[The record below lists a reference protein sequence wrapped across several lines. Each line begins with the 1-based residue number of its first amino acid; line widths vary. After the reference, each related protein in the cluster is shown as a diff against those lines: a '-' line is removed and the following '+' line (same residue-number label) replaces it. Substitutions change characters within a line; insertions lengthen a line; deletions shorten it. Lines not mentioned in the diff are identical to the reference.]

1 MKKFSRTL
9 PFLLAA
15 FFMFAWGASAS
26 AYDLYVNSS
35 NTTDTEDGTEANPF
49 NTISEATTAATSLSG
64 EPSILIKNGTYAERV
79 NIESPLSLVG
89 ESKDGV
95 IIDASGRDR
104 GISVEA
110 KAFIKN
116 LTVKKGYSSIYIAEN
131 SGAKI
136 EDVTIKESKKNG
148 IEIKKGSTGNST
160 KVTLKDSE
168 ISESEGKGMYIQKR
182 KVDIQ
187 NNTITK
193 NDEEGIDIRAGVSGT
208 IKKNTITKNGE
219 SGIEL
224 VLGSTKLKITSNTIK
239 NNGASGITNQFY
251 KENKKKGDVAIS
263 KNKIRNNDSYG
274 LNCQTPSG
282 GDPIKGYWQKS
293 ITLLKNIFSGNDK
306 NYAGVCKF
314 EETQKT
320 TSKK

>member
-1 MKKFSRTL
+1 MKKSNRAVS
-9 PFLLAA
+9 FLLAGIS
-15 FFMFAWGASAS
+15 MLAWSASAY
-26 AYDLYVNSS
+26 AYDLYVNAS
-35 NTTDTEDGTEANPF
+35 NTTGTEDGTEANPF
-49 NTISEATTAATSLSG
+49 NTIGEAVTAAVALSG
-64 EPSILIKNGTYAERV
+64 QPSVFIKNGTYAERV
-79 NIESPLSLVG
+79 NIESPLSLIG
-89 ESKDGV
+89 ESEKGV
-95 IIDASGRDR
+95 IIDASGNDK

-110 KAFIKN
+110 DAYIQN
-116 LTVKKGYSSIYIAEN
+116 LTVKKGYSSIYISEDAGAEI
-131 SGAKI
+131 K
-136 EDVTIKESKKNG
+136 DTTIKESEKNG
-148 IEIKKGSTGNST
+148 IEIRKGSSGDST

-168 ISESEGKGMYIQKR
+168 ISESGGKGMYIQKR
-182 KVDIQ
+182 KIDIQ

-193 NDEEGIDIRAGVSGT
+193 NDEEGIDIRAGVRGN

-239 NNGASGITNQFY
+239 NNDASGITNQFY
-251 KENKKKGDVAIS
+251 KENKKNGDVSIS

-274 LNCQTPSG
+274 LNCQAPSG

-293 ITLLKNIFSGNDK
+293 VNLLKNIFSGNGK

-314 EETQKT
+314 EETKKT